1 MFSDT
6 LTITINAQAKVLS
19 RINQDKYS
27 SEYLL
32 REAASEF
39 RMRIRHTSYTDK
51 TRGAVIDRHNV
62 EFSELVYP
70 TEANPKGTARKAYT
84 VLENENRDGSTLPV
98 NFDLGFIAF
107 FTNANVTKLVNWE
120 S

>member
-6 LTITINAQAKVLS
+6 ITITVNAVAKAMA

-32 REAASEF
+32 RETNSEF
-39 RMRIRHTSYTDK
+39 RLRIRHTSYTDK
-51 TRGAVIDRHNV
+51 TRGVVVDRHNI

-70 TEANPKGTARKAYT
+70 TEAIPSGVVRKVYS
-84 VLENENRDGSTLPV
+84 VMENDNRDGSV
-98 NFDLGFIAF
+98 NPTKFDVALFAF
-107 FTNANVTKLVNWE
+107 LTEANITKLVNWE